1 MRVRIS
7 LMVLLGASVMVLPFL
22 GFPQVVKTV
31 LFAVLG
37 FAIAAISYFSSI
49 VYCVNCRQAIHVAE
63 RESHRRRVTD
73 NLAPETSEHHEHAS
87 EHQPVVS

>member
-7 LMVLLGASVMVLPFL
+7 VMVLLGVSVMVLPFL
-22 GFPQVVKTV
+22 GFPQTVKTI
-31 LFAVLG
+31 LFAILG

-63 RESHRRRVTD
+63 RESLRRRATD
-73 NLAPETSEHHEHAS
+73 QSTEQHDHTSETRS
-87 EHQPVVS
+87 DVS